1 MGWAP
6 RWPWHGVCPVPS
18 SRSSRRL
25 CPPVPGPA
33 LPPPCA
39 HPVVRTN
46 LPVAPSLRVAI
57 LFFS

>member
-18 SRSSRRL
+18 SRSSHHL
-25 CPPVPGPA
+25 CLPVPSLA
-33 LPPPCA
+33 LPLPRA

-46 LPVAPSLRVAI
+46 LPVVPSLRVAI